1 MPGTKF
7 YPRSLILS
15 NLLIGAL
22 ILLWGGAWVLRNS
35 ATISENIGLPT
46 FHWALALISGLLG
59 GIGGI
64 SAIVFV
70 MPLLHR
76 YLRRRPTLEIN
87 EEGLIFVLGF
97 GKAQHIAS
105 GAIADVKAK
114 RLNGPLGLGGVV
126 IYLEREHRSL
136 GKELFIPHLYLDKDV
151 DYVASAI
158 DAQVPKRSKAK
169 KGDE

>member
-1 MPGTKF
+1 VPGAKF

-22 ILLWGGAWVLRNS
+22 TLLWGGAWVVRNS
-35 ATISENIGLPT
+35 AAVSENMGLPT
-46 FHWALALISGLLG
+46 FHWVFALISGLLG

-64 SAIVFV
+64 SAVVFV

-76 YLRRRPTLEIN
+76 YLRRRPTLELN
-87 EEGLIFVLGF
+87 DDGLIFVLGL
-97 GKAQHIAS
+97 GKAQHIAW
-105 GAIADVKAK
+105 GTIAGVKAK
-114 RLNGPLGLGGVV
+114 KLNGPLGLGGVV
-126 IYLEREHRSL
+126 INLEQEHRSF
-136 GKELFIPHLYLDKDV
+136 GKELFIPHLFLDKDV

-158 DAQVPKRSKAK
+158 DAQVPKGRRAK